1 VKRSLS
7 TGCSRG
13 EARDYSRPS
22 LLALPRGMVSATA
35 AHSAYS
41 PDADGAA
48 TPAQMVEVRR
58 LFNETGLDVRV
69 SATYSAKSAAWDVV
83 EAALVG
89 ISNLRF

>member
-7 TGCSRG
+7 TGSSRG

-22 LLALPRGMVSATA
+22 LLALPRGIASATA
-35 AHSAYS
+35 AHSAHS

-69 SATYSAKSAAWDVV
+69 SATLERPRHWSCGQVRKAAR
-83 EAALVG
+83 
-89 ISNLRF
+89 SS